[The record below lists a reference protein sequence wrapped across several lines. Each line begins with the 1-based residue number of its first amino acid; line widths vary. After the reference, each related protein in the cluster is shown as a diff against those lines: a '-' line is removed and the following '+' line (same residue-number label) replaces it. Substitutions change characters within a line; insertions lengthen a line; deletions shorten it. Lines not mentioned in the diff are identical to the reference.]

1 MKYLITGFTGFVSKF
16 LLEYLSQISEPIEI
30 IGLSRSQEEPVHYN
44 HLRIRT
50 YQLDLKNAQLVRE
63 IISSVRPD
71 YIIHLASE
79 SSVAYSWQN
88 PIESFQNNTNIFLN
102 IVEAVRASGIK
113 CRILSIGSSEEY
125 GIVNPDTLPLLESH
139 ELNPISPYAVARVSQ
154 EMLSKIYAK
163 GYGLDIIITRSFNH
177 IGPGQKESFVVSS
190 FAKQIAERKINKIV
204 EPIEVGNVS
213 IVRDFLDVRD
223 VVKAYMYLLHKG
235 VQGEVY
241 NICSG
246 VGYTLEEILIK
257 LLNLSSL
264 RISYSIK
271 PELVRPSDNPIIIGS
286 NEKIRNITDWK
297 PEISIDNSLKDILDY
312 WLKRTQSDS
321 SYLL

>member
-1 MKYLITGFTGFVSKF
+1 MKYLITGFNGFVSKF
-16 LLEYLSQISEPIEI
+16 LLDYLSQIGEPIEI
-30 IGLSRSQEEPVHYN
+30 IGLSRSQVEPVHYN

-50 YQLDLKNAQLVRE
+50 YQLDLKNNQLVRE
-63 IISSVRPD
+63 IVGSTRPN

-88 PIESFQNNTNIFLN
+88 PLESFQNNTNIFLN

-125 GIVNPDTLPLLESH
+125 GIVNTDTLPLVESH

-163 GYGLDIIITRSFNH
+163 GYGLDVILTRSFNH

-190 FAKQIAERKINKIV
+190 FAKQIAERKINKILK
-204 EPIEVGNVS
+204 PIEVGNVS

-223 VVKAYMYLLHKG
+223 VVKAYIYLLHKG
-235 VQGEVY
+235 IKGEVY

-246 VGYTLEEILIK
+246 IGYKLEEILIK
-257 LLNLSSL
+257 LLRLANED
-264 RISYSIK
+264 ISYKIK

-286 NEKIRNITDWK
+286 NEKIRTLTDWK

-312 WLKRTQSDS
+312 WLNRTQSYSND
-321 SYLL
+321 